1 MSKTGF
7 LVWEVSALFFILTYD
22 PLVLGIVRDNTISTA
37 LSIFL
42 RILWVVLSLFC
53 VMLGLYSLKDS

>member
-7 LVWEVSALFFILTYD
+7 LVWELSALFFVFTYE
-22 PLVLGIVRDNTISTA
+22 PLVLSIVRADIISTA
-37 LSIFL
+37 LSIML
-42 RILWVVLSLFC
+42 RLIWIILALFC